1 MLYSIERH
9 FLMQQ
14 FPPVNEVRPY
24 GVVDLTDQS
33 TMLLVLEELG
43 IAHLQDEWLRT
54 HTPEAPDA
62 AQAAEQHKEFFE
74 DLCAILEGKAGPDR
88 VEPNGWAGV
97 RFAEHLR
104 AAMPEVLARAL
115 AEAGK
120 ESDPSR
126 ASDHDVVA
134 AALQAF
140 EASLSRLSLHQEKI
154 KTEGA
159 QADPA
164 EYIQLMIGWSGV
176 FSGKA
181 ESLKLSDL
189 YMPYL

>member
-1 MLYSIERH
+1 
-9 FLMQQ
+9 MQQ
-14 FPPVNEVRPY
+14 FPPVNEIRPY

-62 AQAAEQHKEFFE
+62 AQAAEQHEEFFE
-74 DLCAILEGKAGPDR
+74 DLCAILEGQAGPDR
-88 VEPNGWAGV
+88 VEPNGWAG
-97 RFAEHLR
+97 AKLASHLR

-115 AEAGK
+115 IEGGGS
-120 ESDPSR
+120 SDPSVR
-126 ASDHDVVA
+126 SDHDVVA
-134 AALQAF
+134 APLRAF
-140 EASLSRLSLHQEKI
+140 EASLSRLSAHQEKI

-181 ESLKLSDL
+181 EALKLSDL

>member
-1 MLYSIERH
+1 
-9 FLMQQ
+9 
-14 FPPVNEVRPY
+14 
-24 GVVDLTDQS
+24 
-33 TMLLVLEELG
+33 
-43 IAHLQDEWLRT
+43 
-54 HTPEAPDA
+54 
-62 AQAAEQHKEFFE
+62 
-74 DLCAILEGKAGPDR
+74 
-88 VEPNGWAGV
+88 
-97 RFAEHLR
+97 
-104 AAMPEVLARAL
+104 MPEVLARAL

-176 FSGKA
+176 CSGKA

>member
-1 MLYSIERH
+1 
-9 FLMQQ
+9 MQQ
-14 FPPVNEVRPY
+14 FPPVNEIRPY

-62 AQAAEQHKEFFE
+62 AQAAEQHEEF
-74 DLCAILEGKAGPDR
+74 CAILEGQAGPDR
-88 VEPNGWAGV
+88 VEPNGWAG
-97 RFAEHLR
+97 AKLASHLR

-115 AEAGK
+115 IEGGGS
-120 ESDPSR
+120 SDPSVR
-126 ASDHDVVA
+126 SDHDVVA
-134 AALQAF
+134 AALRAF
-140 EASLSRLSLHQEKI
+140 EASLSRLSAHQEKI
-154 KTEGA
+154 KTDGA

-181 ESLKLSDL
+181 DALKLSDL

>member
-1 MLYSIERH
+1 
-9 FLMQQ
+9 MQQ
-14 FPPVNEVRPY
+14 FPPVNEIRPY

-43 IAHLQDEWLRT
+43 IAHLQDEWHR
-54 HTPEAPDA
+54 
-62 AQAAEQHKEFFE
+62 AAEQHEEFFE
-74 DLCAILEGKAGPDR
+74 DLCAILEGQAGPDR
-88 VEPNGWAGV
+88 VEPNGWAG
-97 RFAEHLR
+97 AKLASHLR

-115 AEAGK
+115 IEGGGS
-120 ESDPSR
+120 SDPSVR
-126 ASDHDVVA
+126 SDHDVVA
-134 AALQAF
+134 AALRAF
-140 EASLSRLSLHQEKI
+140 EASLSRLSAHQEKI

-181 ESLKLSDL
+181 EALKLSDL